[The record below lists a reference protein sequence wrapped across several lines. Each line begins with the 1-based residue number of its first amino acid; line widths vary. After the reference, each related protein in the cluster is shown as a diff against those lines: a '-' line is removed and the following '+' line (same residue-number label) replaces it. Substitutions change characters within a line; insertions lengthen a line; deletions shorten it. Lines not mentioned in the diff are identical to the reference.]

1 VPKSHLT
8 FFRGYLTDLVT
19 GVKSAAAGGATLD
32 EMKSRVADQLAPA
45 YEAGMSKYPIGQ
57 YRERIA
63 LNIEMV
69 YNKVVKKA

>member
-1 VPKSHLT
+1 MN
-8 FFRGYLTDLVT
+8 DLVAA
-19 GVKSAAAGGATLD
+19 VKKAAADGMSLD
-32 EMKSRVADQLAPA
+32 DMKKKVADDLAPN
-45 YEAGMSKYPIGQ
+45 YEKGMSKYPIGQ